1 MKTKI
6 FGGIAIVVIAVL
18 ATINIS
24 ISIDKRIELP
34 NLSLT
39 DVEAHADGFW
49 SEVGD
54 AIVNIAQGQGATKD
68 EREIREKCPTS
79 QSSSGGGSV
88 SGGNG
93 AVGGSASGSGS
104 SSQTNPP
111 ERTDIRCASGTV
123 NCTPVSC

>member
-24 ISIDKRIELP
+24 ISVDKRIELP
-34 NLSLT
+34 NLSLA

-49 SEVGD
+49 SEVG
-54 AIVNIAQGQGATKD
+54 AVIVNIGQGQGATKD
-68 EREIREKCPTS
+68 KSEIREKCPTS

-93 AVGGSASGSGS
+93 VAGGSASGSGS

-111 ERTDIRCASGTV
+111 ERTDIRCGAGEV
-123 NCTPVSC
+123 NCTPVAC